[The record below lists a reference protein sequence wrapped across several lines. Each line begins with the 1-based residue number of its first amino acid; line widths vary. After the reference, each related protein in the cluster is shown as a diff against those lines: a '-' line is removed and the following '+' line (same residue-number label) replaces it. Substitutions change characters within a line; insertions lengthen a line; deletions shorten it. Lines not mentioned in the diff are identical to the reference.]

1 MIPLTVSPES
11 AALNRIADALF
22 QQAKVSVRQLRV
34 SERQAAI
41 QEQMLELQQAN
52 LAVTKQLEAA
62 LTRQVEEREP
72 QPGDIGYVTPV
83 TT

>member
-1 MIPLTVSPES
+1 MTDVTDV
-11 AALNRIADALF
+11 ANAVNRVADALF
-22 QQAKVSVRQLRV
+22 AQVKVYGRQLRV
-34 SERQAAI
+34 AESQLAI
-41 QEQMLELQQAN
+41 QEQFLDLQVAN
-52 LAVTKQLEAA
+52 LSVTKQLEAA